1 MEYTLLDP
9 IANPQI
15 TWKTHPQRPPILR
28 KKFSSGNYLDEIQN
42 TEFKKKIINMIK
54 ELKKFK
60 EDTSKH
66 LNEWKWVFKNR
77 SRNKLLTEVLEHTN
91 EWLDEIA
98 KTMQDLKTEISK
110 KIEILKKRSWS
121 GIRNEKF
128 KDSVRKLKESLTSE
142 IDQVEDRTL
151 GLKDNIEQLGQSM
164 KGYDECVKTRKR
176 DM

>member
-1 MEYTLLDP
+1 
-9 IANPQI
+9 
-15 TWKTHPQRPPILR
+15 
-28 KKFSSGNYLDEIQN
+28 
-42 TEFKKKIINMIK
+42 MIK

-110 KIEILKKRSWS
+110 KIEILKKVPTEMK
-121 GIRNEKF
+121 IEMKF
-128 KDSVRKLKESLTSE
+128 SPLE
-142 IDQVEDRTL
+142 IQPYQQV
-151 GLKDNIEQLGQSM
+151 G
-164 KGYDECVKTRKR
+164 
-176 DM
+176 